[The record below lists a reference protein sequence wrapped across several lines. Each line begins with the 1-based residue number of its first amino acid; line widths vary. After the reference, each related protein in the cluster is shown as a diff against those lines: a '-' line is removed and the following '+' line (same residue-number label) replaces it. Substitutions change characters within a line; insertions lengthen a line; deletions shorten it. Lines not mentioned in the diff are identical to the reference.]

1 MGNTVLMY
9 IKHKSNQIYPV
20 KNICLLPKIDDYEQF
35 YLKYYEKMKFELSEA
50 TVQDVPG
57 LNVRFGPF
65 KIFIASIQRKMLL
78 KVYFVRLDNHRLE
91 K

>member
-1 MGNTVLMY
+1 
-9 IKHKSNQIYPV
+9 
-20 KNICLLPKIDDYEQF
+20 
-35 YLKYYEKMKFELSEA
+35 MKFELSEA

-65 KIFIASIQRKMLL
+65 KIFIAYIQRKMLL
-78 KVYFVRLDNHRLE
+78 KIYFVRLDNHRLE